1 MPKLREAPGYPS
13 TGTDGDTP
21 TVDRVPTI
29 PLEELIDDIDA
40 LLSRAEEGEEFTITV
55 SGRPVGVLG
64 PARKQWVDSST
75 LEDLWKLPVDE
86 NLARDIAEFDIELRD
101 PWAERE

>member
-13 TGTDGDTP
+13 TGADGETP
-21 TVDRVPTI
+21 TVDRMPTI
-29 PLEELIDDIDA
+29 SSEELIADFDA
-40 LLSRAEEGEEFTITV
+40 FLDRAEAGEEFTITV
-55 SGRPVGVLG
+55 SGEPVATLG
-64 PARKQWVDSST
+64 PARKYWVDGST
-75 LEDLWKLPVDE
+75 LQDLWDLPVDE